1 MRWYLFRKLVH
12 IKCFVNLVPWTL
24 AGRTLCEI
32 CVDPILLVAAGQMR
46 RRFFLT
52 IMMPMTMVTKC
63 PISKN
68 GVKSDSQVLSPISLC
83 ICLIRYSEANSRNN
97 WMRGEQACRG
107 EVALSKR
114 TETNIS
120 VRKNT
125 PTIIIK
131 KTDHLII
138 WSSDHLITWSS
149 SWSPDSEPLVLCSR
163 PRSSGRPLPQC
174 AV

>member
-1 MRWYLFRKLVH
+1 MF
-12 IKCFVNLVPWTL
+12 CQPGPWNSGS
-24 AGRTLCEI
+24 AN
-32 CVDPILLVAAGQMR
+32 ILWNMCRSHTPGGSWSNEEEV
-46 RRFFLT
+46 FFLT
-52 IMMPMTMVTKC
+52 IMMPMRMVTKC

-68 GVKSDSQVLSPISLC
+68 GVKSDSQVLSLISLC
-83 ICLIRYSEANSRNN
+83 ICLIGYSEANSRNN